1 MAKSQSRWNRIY
13 QKQRNNQLMR
23 AWNKTKKEAVII
35 GERHY
40 EDFLAKRRMAQKK

>member
-23 AWNKTKKEAVII
+23 AWKKTKKGVISS
-35 GERHY
+35 GQRY
-40 EDFLAKRRMAQKK
+40 NQNLLDKR

>member
-13 QKQRNNQLMR
+13 QKQRNKQLMR
-23 AWNKTKKEAVII
+23 EWNKTKKEATLV

-40 EDFLAKRRMAQKK
+40 RNLLDKR

>member
-23 AWNKTKKEAVII
+23 AWNKTKREATLVGKGCYKNIL
-35 GERHY
+35 G
-40 EDFLAKRRMAQKK
+40 KR

>member
-23 AWNKTKKEAVII
+23 VWNKTKKEVISSGRRYNQNI
-35 GERHY
+35 LG
-40 EDFLAKRRMAQKK
+40 KR

>member
-23 AWNKTKKEAVII
+23 AWNKTKKEVASSGQRYHQNIL
-35 GERHY
+35 G
-40 EDFLAKRRMAQKK
+40 KR

>member
-23 AWNKTKKEAVII
+23 AWKKTKKEAVII
-35 GERHY
+35 GARY
-40 EDFLAKRRMAQKK
+40 NQNLLGKR

>member
-1 MAKSQSRWNRIY
+1 MAKSQNRWNKIY

-23 AWNKTKKEAVII
+23 AWKKTKKEATFV

-40 EDFLAKRRMAQKK
+40 KNLLDKR

>member
-23 AWNKTKKEAVII
+23 AWKKSNKGVISS
-35 GERHY
+35 GKRYY
-40 EDFLAKRRMAQKK
+40 ENILDKR

>member
-23 AWNKTKKEAVII
+23 AWKKTKKEATVV
-35 GERHY
+35 GKRYY
-40 EDFLAKRRMAQKK
+40 ENILDKR

>member
-23 AWNKTKKEAVII
+23 AWNKTKKEATFV
-35 GERHY
+35 GKRYY
-40 EDFLAKRRMAQKK
+40 ENLLGKR